1 MIHCHALTKRYRDHT
16 VLSAIDL
23 TIEPGICALLGA
35 NGAGKSTLLKLLTGQ
50 LSPDHG
56 TITIDGLDVTTQ
68 APAVMQR
75 IGVLPEELGL
85 FETLTILENLQLA
98 GPIYG
103 LSPTETLRR
112 AHSLLTTLGLEAAQH
127 RFVRDCSYGMRKKTA
142 LALALLHNPS
152 VLFLD
157 EPFEGIDPSSSRV
170 IQSLLRSAAARGLTI
185 VLTSHILP
193 LIEQLADRILILANA
208 TIAYDSQT
216 TITPAPLE
224 TTYFE
229 LVGQPTHE
237 ALSWLGS

>member
-1 MIHCHALTKRYRDHT
+1 MIHCHALTKRYRDHL
-16 VLSAIDL
+16 VLDALDL
-23 TIEPGICALLGA
+23 TIDPGICALLGA
-35 NGAGKSTLLKLLTGQ
+35 NGAGKSTLLKLMTGQ
-50 LSPDHG
+50 LAPDLG
-56 TITIDGLDVTTQ
+56 AITINGLNVTTQ
-68 APAVMQR
+68 APAVMQH

-85 FETLTILENLQLA
+85 FETLTILENLQLT

-103 LSPTETLRR
+103 LSPTETSHR
-112 AHSLLTTLGLEAAQH
+112 AADLLTTLGLDTTQH
-127 RFVRDCSYGMRKKTA
+127 RFVRDCSYGMRKKTS
-142 LALALLHNPS
+142 LALALLHNPT

-170 IQSLLRSAAARGLTI
+170 IQTVLRSAAARGLTI

-224 TTYFE
+224 ANYFE